1 MRKKFFM
8 EQIKLGWIFV
18 LGLFVTVSASDY
30 SSSCSS
36 STEQQIRGEQYSKML
51 LEVNDPI
58 ELDAKIRY
66 KSHKAIIPYVTLSF
80 ETKNGLESAFFRVL
94 RHGGRWY
101 IATLKHSSLA
111 RNKNKEIPFSAT
123 LLQALDERYGQNYSY
138 AERYKGILSLLE
150 EPNMREVL
158 WRSMNHQTRHEMV
171 YATSSLAPYKAGI
184 EVIRQPSSLR
194 YNFIY
199 Y

>member
-30 SSSCSS
+30 ISSCSS
-36 STEQQIRGEQYSKML
+36 LTEQQIRGEQYSKML

-80 ETKNGLESAFFRVL
+80 ETKNGLESAF
-94 RHGGRWY
+94 
-101 IATLKHSSLA
+101 
-111 RNKNKEIPFSAT
+111 
-123 LLQALDERYGQNYSY
+123 
-138 AERYKGILSLLE
+138 LE
-150 EPNMREVL
+150 C
-158 WRSMNHQTRHEMV
+158 
-171 YATSSLAPYKAGI
+171 
-184 EVIRQPSSLR
+184 
-194 YNFIY
+194 
-199 Y
+199 